1 MTTPNQRLERP
12 EMNVEKTIEVAGHS
26 ETLVR
31 RLVTAG
37 VHSEEIHKTI
47 KRNTDHLGLI
57 LKKQPIIDSNSPS
70 LDEFREAI
78 TLGEAFISAE

>member
-37 VHSEEIHKTI
+37 VHSEEIHETI

-57 LKKQPIIDSNSPS
+57 LKKQPIIDSNSPN
-70 LDEFREAI
+70 LDGFREAI

>member
-47 KRNTDHLGLI
+47 KRNTDHLGII

-70 LDEFREAI
+70 LDGLREAI
-78 TLGEAFISAE
+78 ALGEAFISAE